1 MQRLFYQVNMV
12 TQYNY
17 CGIYPSMINLS
28 PQLQDVPQ
36 SRLHNDNETHNIYE
50 VLASRLSE
58 IELLADD
65 YINAETMICA

>member
-1 MQRLFYQVNMV
+1 
-12 TQYNY
+12 
-17 CGIYPSMINLS
+17 MINLS

-58 IELLADD
+58 IELLAND
-65 YINAETMICA
+65 YSNAETMICA

>member
-1 MQRLFYQVNMV
+1 MV

-17 CGIYPSMINLS
+17 CGIYPNMINLS

-36 SRLHNDNETHNIYE
+36 SRFYNDNETHNIYE

-58 IELLADD
+58 IELLAND
-65 YINAETMICA
+65 YSNAETMICA